1 MTDALVTTINE
12 ETAEV
17 IVRAADGTEQR
28 FGLATAE
35 GFAAVSRAWLR
46 AGWDA
51 KYVYSFT
58 WLGRPVIQLPEDLL
72 RIQEVIYRVQ
82 PDVVIETGGAHGGS
96 LVFYATLCKAIG
108 KGRVIGID
116 IEIRPHNRA
125 AVEAHFLYPFI
136 TLLEGGS
143 TSEQILRQVRS
154 LVLPEEKVLV
164 ILDSRH
170 TKDHVMAELKAY
182 SPLVS
187 VDSYV
192 IVMDGIMEQVVG
204 APRTQKDWAWN
215 NPRQAALEFLAS
227 NSDFVLDEPEFMFN
241 EGTVRHRI
249 TYAPDAFLRRKR

>member
-1 MTDALVTTINE
+1 MHALITTINE

-17 IVRAADGTEQR
+17 IVRAADGSEQR

-72 RIQEVIYRVQ
+72 RIQEVIFKIQ
-82 PDVVIETGGAHGGS
+82 PDVVIETGVAHGGS
-96 LVFYATLCKAIG
+96 LVFYASLCKAIG

-116 IEIRPHNRA
+116 IEIRPHNRKA
-125 AVEAHFLYPFI
+125 IESHLLFPMI
-136 TLLEGGS
+136 TLLEGS
-143 TSEQILRQVRS
+143 SVSDQILAQVRK
-154 LVLPEEKVLV
+154 LVRPGEKALV

-170 TKDHVMAELKAY
+170 TKDHVLAELNAY
-182 SPLVS
+182 SPFVS
-187 VDSYV
+187 VDSYA
-192 IVMDGIMEQVVG
+192 IVMDGIMEKVAG
-204 APRTQKDWAWN
+204 APRTQNDWAWN

-227 NSDFVLDEPEFMFN
+227 NSDFVMEEPDFMFN
-241 EGTVRHRI
+241 EGAVRHRI

>member
-1 MTDALVTTINE
+1 MRALITTINE

-17 IVRAADGTEQR
+17 IVRGADGSEQR

-72 RIQEVIYRVQ
+72 RIQEVIFKVQ
-82 PDVVIETGGAHGGS
+82 PDVVIETGVAHGGS
-96 LVFYATLCKAIG
+96 LVFYASLCKAMG

-116 IEIRPHNRA
+116 IEIRSHNRA
-125 AVEAHFLYPFI
+125 AIESHLLFPLI
-136 TLLEGGS
+136 TLLEGS
-143 TSEQILRQVRS
+143 SVNDRILAQVRNF
-154 LVLPEEKVLV
+154 VRPNEKALV

-170 TKDHVMAELKAY
+170 TKDHVLAELNAY
-182 SPLVS
+182 SPFVS
-187 VDSYV
+187 VGSYV
-192 IVMDGIMEQVVG
+192 IVMDGIMEQVAG
-204 APRTQKDWAWN
+204 APRTQNDWAWN

-227 NSDFVLDEPEFMFN
+227 NSDFVMEEPDFMFN
-241 EGTVRHRI
+241 EGSVHHRV
-249 TYAPDAFLRRKR
+249 TYAPDAFLKRKR